1 MVDLCRGCNKKVA
14 KAAKALAC
22 DLCCKWYHGPFGVIE
37 DADYD
42 FMKYRRGMDSAGFTR
57 NVFLR
62 LTSSI
67 GLILLVSWRTS
78 SLLLSLVLWWAS
90 LTG

>member
-1 MVDLCRGCNKKVA
+1 M
-14 KAAKALAC
+14 AKALAC
-22 DLCCKWYHGPFGVIE
+22 DLCRKWYHGPCGGIE

-42 FMKYRRGMDSAGFTR
+42 FMKHRMGMDSAGFAG
-57 NVFLR
+57 NVFLM
-62 LTSSI
+62 LTSLI
-67 GLILLVSWRTS
+67 GLVLRVSWRTS